1 MQISGASS
9 QSMSASLLSKANAKI
24 FDELDTNKD
33 GTVSLEEMQAGQASS
48 KNGKTSDAQS
58 VSDRFSSMDTDGD
71 GAVTEQEG
79 LAFLTAA
86 LSSDAMGS
94 LLTAQATGQ
103 GQQPP
108 AFEDIDSDGDGSITQ
123 AEMQNFGT
131 TVMGDSDT
139 TKADEIF
146 SKMDINQDGTV
157 SAEEKS
163 SFDSQMKADGPKGP
177 PPGDAPRG
185 PPPSET
191 ASNET
196 TETETTSTA
205 SSSNIQALLKEL
217 LAALQS
223 VGLTSTADSAESS
236 STITATA

>member
-24 FDELDTNKD
+24 FDKLDTNKD
-33 GTVSLEEMQAGQASS
+33 GTVSLEEMQAGQPSS
-48 KNGKTSDAQS
+48 KSGSTSDTQS
-58 VSDRFSSMDTDGD
+58 VSDRFTSMDTNGD
-71 GAVTEQEG
+71 GSVTEQEG
-79 LAFLTAA
+79 LAFLTAS

-94 LLTAQATGQ
+94 LLDSQASAQSSGAP
-103 GQQPP
+103 QPP
-108 AFEDIDSDGDGSITQ
+108 SLEDIDSDGDGSISQ
-123 AEMQNFGT
+123 SEMQNFGT

-146 SKMDINQDGTV
+146 SKMDTNQDGTV

-163 SFDSQMKADGPKGP
+163 SFDSQMQANGPMGP
-177 PPGDAPRG
+177 PPG

-191 ASNET
+191 AS
-196 TETETTSTA
+196 TESTSSTDST
-205 SSSNIQALLKEL
+205 SSSSSANIQALMKEL

-223 VGLTSTADSAESS
+223 ATGLS
-236 STITATA
+236 STTDSTSSGSTLTATA